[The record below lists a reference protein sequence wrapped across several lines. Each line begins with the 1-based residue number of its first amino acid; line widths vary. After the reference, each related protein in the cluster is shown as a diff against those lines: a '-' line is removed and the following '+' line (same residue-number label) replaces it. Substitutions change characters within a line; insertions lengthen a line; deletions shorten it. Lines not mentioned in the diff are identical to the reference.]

1 MDTRVSTW
9 RCKCGTRIKVLGA
22 VDKDHLQARTVA
34 ECPTC
39 GDKQVVYAARILF
52 VTQETDE
59 AAQPQTSE

>member
-22 VDKDHLQARTVA
+22 VDKDHLQATAVA

-39 GDKQVVYAARILF
+39 GDKQVVYAAHILF
-52 VTQETDE
+52 VTQEAE